1 MKTRHAV
8 SDECVD
14 DLVEICFLAL
24 PGLDGAELG
33 VLLNAVLRV
42 VEHEV
47 RRTSAESRR
56 LWERASDN

>member
-1 MKTRHAV
+1 MKRRPAL

-14 DLVEICFLAL
+14 DLVELFFMAL

-47 RRTSAESRR
+47 RRGTEARRR
-56 LWERASDN
+56 LWEKASDN

>member
-1 MKTRHAV
+1 MKRRPAL

-14 DLVEICFLAL
+14 DLVELFFLAL

-42 VEHEV
+42 VEREV

-56 LWERASDN
+56 LWETPADN